1 MKLEMKEMPNKRAKV
16 SVMIGEHECKV
27 RKSYR
32 GRRSK
37 SNEIE
42 CDIPRIKQ
50 AGMYQVKLTI
60 DGKQTTAAQTI

>member
-1 MKLEMKEMPNKRAKV
+1 MKLELTEMPNKRAKV

-32 GRRSK
+32 GRSK